1 MSHNNS
7 LRSFQLP
14 CPGGVCSS
22 RELPSCTESLEWE
35 EEEVG
40 FEKCQELSFK
50 GASVLCG
57 INGTKEITKRL
68 HFGAGIVEEV
78 VTTPCNDCGDL
89 SAALEWTA
97 WTPCADETSGR
108 AVEGMLCRLRGNSH
122 LGFEKEEQGRAS
134 TNKTAKFTFL
144 FLQNQHVLF
153 STILRLVMFL
163 AGDLLVV
170 FIRSTTLPPVLNT
183 VTSPMGAVALSTAP
197 QKEDVTSTE
206 NANPPQ
212 RFTRTT
218 PTV

>member
-57 INGTKEITKRL
+57 VNGTKETTRRL
-68 HFGAGIVEEV
+68 HIGGGIVEEV
-78 VTTPCNDCGDL
+78 VTAPCNDCGDL
-89 SAALEWTA
+89 SAALEWSA

-108 AVEGMLCRLRGNSH
+108 VIEGMLCRRRGNTYM
-122 LGFEKEEQGRAS
+122 GFEEEEKGWCQTYLR
-134 TNKTAKFTFL
+134 KT
-144 FLQNQHVLF
+144 
-153 STILRLVMFL
+153 
-163 AGDLLVV
+163 
-170 FIRSTTLPPVLNT
+170 
-183 VTSPMGAVALSTAP
+183 
-197 QKEDVTSTE
+197 
-206 NANPPQ
+206 
-212 RFTRTT
+212 RF
-218 PTV
+218 